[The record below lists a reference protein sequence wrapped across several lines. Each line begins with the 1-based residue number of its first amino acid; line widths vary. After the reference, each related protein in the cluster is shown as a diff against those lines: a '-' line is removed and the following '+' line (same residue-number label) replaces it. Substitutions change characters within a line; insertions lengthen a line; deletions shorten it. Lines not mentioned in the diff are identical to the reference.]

1 MTLKPEKLLSE
12 LLALAEQLGLEVRE
26 EKGDFKGGFCRID
39 ENRMII
45 LNEISPIKQKNAV
58 LAKAISRMDYNKLY
72 MLPAVREVLE
82 KYQDNAI
89 DT

>member
-12 LLALAEQLGLEVRE
+12 LLALAEQLGLDVRQ
-26 EKGDFKGGFCRID
+26 EKGDFKGGYCRVD

-45 LNEISPIKQKNAV
+45 LNEICPIKQKNAV
-58 LAKAISRMDYNKLY
+58 LAKAIAKMEYDKLY
-72 MLPAVREVLE
+72 MLPAVREVIE
-82 KYQDNAI
+82 KSQDNAL